1 MRIAVA
7 IPCYKVTQHV
17 LGVIAAIGPEVEAI
31 YAVDDACPEGS
42 GRFIEQHNRDARV
55 RVLYH
60 PENRGV
66 GGAVMTAYQAALADG
81 VDIVVKIDGDGQMD
95 PALIPKFVRP
105 ILRGRADYTK
115 GNRFYRPESLR
126 GMPRIRLFGNA
137 ALSFVTKLS
146 SGYWPIMDPTNGYT
160 AIHAAALRRLPLE
173 KLERRYF
180 FESDMLYRLNT
191 IRAVVQDVPMDAVYA
206 DEQSNL
212 KVSRVLPEFMGKHV
226 KRFFKRYVY
235 VYLVRDFNLGSVYSL
250 AGVLLSVLGLGFGVA
265 QWVHSVTTGRPASS
279 GTVMLAALPLMI
291 GIQFLIAF
299 LHHDVDNVPREP
311 LSAALDRP

>member
-1 MRIAVA
+1 M
-7 IPCYKVTQHV
+7 
-17 LGVIAAIGPEVEAI
+17 
-31 YAVDDACPEGS
+31 
-42 GRFIEQHNRDARV
+42 
-55 RVLYH
+55 
-60 PENRGV
+60 
-66 GGAVMTAYQAALADG
+66 
-81 VDIVVKIDGDGQMD
+81 
-95 PALIPKFVRP
+95 
-105 ILRGRADYTK
+105 
-115 GNRFYRPESLR
+115 
-126 GMPRIRLFGNA
+126 FGNA

-206 DEQSNL
+206 DERSNL
-212 KVSRVLPEFMGKHV
+212 RVSSVLPEFMRKHV
-226 KRFFKRYVY
+226 QRFFKRYVY

-291 GIQFLIAF
+291 GIQFIIAF
-299 LHHDVDNVPREP
+299 LHHDVEHVPTEP
-311 LSAALDRP
+311 LSNDLAELDDDRFSPPKA